1 MTIKYICNGE
11 TVEGSEE
18 YALRMME
25 QGNKVE
31 FVPAGTEKA
40 ETEPEAPAKAE
51 PKAKKG
57 K

>member
-11 TVEGSEE
+11 AVEGSEE

-31 FVPAGTEKA
+31 FVPTETEKA
-40 ETEPEAPAKAE
+40 ETEPEAPAKTE

>member
-11 TVEGSEE
+11 TVEGSKE

-31 FVPAGTEKA
+31 FVPAETEKA
-40 ETEPEAPAKAE
+40 ETEPEAPTKAE

>member
-31 FVPAGTEKA
+31 IAPAEPEQA
-40 ETEPEAPAKAE
+40 ETEPEAPAKPEA
-51 PKAKKG
+51 KAKKG